1 MLNSVILMGRLTKNP
16 DLRRTT
22 TGTSVCS
29 FSVAV
34 DNGYG
39 DNKKTDF
46 INCVA
51 WKGTA
56 EFVSKYFTKGQMIA
70 LSGRIST
77 RSWDDNGTTRY
88 ATEVIAREVEFCGSK
103 AEGQSNA
110 NAFDT
115 ARSPIPNDNTMS
127 DIDGFV
133 VIDDMDLDLPF

>member
-1 MLNSVILMGRLTKNP
+1 MLNSVVLMGRLTKTP
-16 DLRRTT
+16 ELKQTSS
-22 TGTSVCS
+22 GTPVCS

-39 DNKKTDF
+39 ENKKTDF

-51 WKGTA
+51 WKSTA

-77 RSWDDNGTTRY
+77 RSYDDNGTTRY
-88 ATEVIAREVEFCGSK
+88 ITEVVAREVEFCGSK

-110 NAFDT
+110 TSTPVPEITPTD
-115 ARSPIPNDNTMS
+115 D
-127 DIDGFV
+127 FV
-133 VIDDMDLDLPF
+133 VLEPDSDLPF